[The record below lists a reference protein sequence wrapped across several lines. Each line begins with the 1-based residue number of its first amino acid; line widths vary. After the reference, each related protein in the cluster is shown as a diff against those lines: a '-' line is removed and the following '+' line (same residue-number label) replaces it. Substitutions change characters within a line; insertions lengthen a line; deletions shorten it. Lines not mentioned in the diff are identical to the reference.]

1 MALFGAFKGAGG
13 RTWKRQHKK
22 FKSKTRPRDLKTTN
36 NTSTDNPLYQDFRF
50 KGYPS
55 ESFISP
61 HNPQYK
67 RNSAAEMNGTETSR
81 YFGKTQHFDTA
92 RKTEPVAVKP
102 QAPEIITYHPSD
114 AKPKI
119 DEGHRSLQYGS
130 GDPRIDESQQVRPGP
145 MRGFDNRGE
154 NDRDKLRKE
163 MIETEQDRQRIKYQE
178 QLRMR
183 DRDDERKRQYEDV
196 LEQKRQDMEMLKNY
210 NPWGRPG
217 GGAPMADTRK
227 QKFTEHQ
234 LEPPDST
241 VYKDKWPTENDKMI
255 DIAPLVKDRVGYDP
269 SGPRDRTRIEQMNRD
284 PAPNA
289 ETPMNKI
296 PSDPRNGQNRSRMG
310 PSPLIGPTGSIVDRL
325 GTPGGGAP
333 LRTDSGNHMKTH
345 LNTAKILHFQ
355 ERSKPE
361 VENVMRY
368 EKNPHEQLEYAND
381 LKMQQKQESLRNQ
394 EEKLQ
399 HLKEELDHCST
410 FPFGKPG
417 GGAPNLSKSGN
428 HLRLKRKLYNSMDA
442 IELMK
447 VQARESFQ
455 ERRQLDEYDPWGK
468 GIGNPLRNSDG
479 YLMSIRRSF
488 RNRKNGFGDSYER
501 GGNPR
506 TAPDTYRSTT
516 NPFEEYD
523 NLGRTGKPRKPNM
536 EMHPIYH
543 PFGRSGGGAPVKD
556 DTGRV
561 NTILH
566 GHSDRHYLSN
576 NLSDYEKRQ
585 NAIKA
590 KIYYAELGEQ
600 LEYQNYKKQ
609 KEKEDKRKPIGE
621 LAVIINDK
629 VVGKP
634 RRNPVTGLLENHH
647 LGNSDVS
654 LQKMGSQ
661 PRNLTEQ
668 KQYHDFLDTMNE
680 ERSRRNALGKMKDY
694 QEGKK
699 HYDTMDGLW
708 GRPGG
713 GAPKGYTM
721 RKFNL
726 NEIIHRPTK
735 DKATEEYVRKHDWS
749 EVEPEKFFLK
759 DDDEYYATQ
768 RSPRQNPMLSARDIQ
783 EGRLSPGSMPKKYIK
798 STVTSTH
805 ANMYDY
811 REDYPQKDYRVGAP
825 YATANEG

>member
-1 MALFGAFKGAGG
+1 MALRVDVNKGPF
-13 RTWKRQHKK
+13 TLTHDP
-22 FKSKTRPRDLKTTN
+22 RPRDLKTTN

-92 RKTEPVAVKP
+92 PGFERAKTDRPSARPHATPPVRSSSGMD
-102 QAPEIITYHPSD
+102 Y

-183 DRDDERKRQYEDV
+183 DRDDERKRQYEDL

-241 VYKDKWPTENDKMI
+241 VYKDKWEPAYPDLERI
-255 DIAPLVKDRVGYDP
+255 DFRKEIAQDRVGYDP

-284 PAPNA
+284 P
-289 ETPMNKI
+289 E
-296 PSDPRNGQNRSRMG
+296 
-310 PSPLIGPTGSIVDRL
+310 
-325 GTPGGGAP
+325 
-333 LRTDSGNHMKTH
+333 
-345 LNTAKILHFQ
+345 
-355 ERSKPE
+355 
-361 VENVMRY
+361 
-368 EKNPHEQLEYAND
+368 
-381 LKMQQKQESLRNQ
+381 MQQKQESLRNQ

-399 HLKEELDHCST
+399 HLKEELDH
-410 FPFGKPG
+410 
-417 GGAPNLSKSGN
+417 
-428 HLRLKRKLYNSMDA
+428 LKAAATDR
-442 IELMK
+442 
-447 VQARESFQ
+447 RPESFQ
-455 ERRQLDEYDPWGK
+455 ERRQ
-468 GIGNPLRNSDG
+468 
-479 YLMSIRRSF
+479 
-488 RNRKNGFGDSYER
+488 NGFGDSYER

-566 GHSDRHYLSN
+566 GHSD
-576 NLSDYEKRQ
+576 LSDYEKRQ
-585 NAIKA
+585 NAS
-590 KIYYAELGEQ
+590 
-600 LEYQNYKKQ
+600 
-609 KEKEDKRKPIGE
+609 R
-621 LAVIINDK
+621 
-629 VVGKP
+629 P
-634 RRNPVTGLLENHH
+634 R
-647 LGNSDVS
+647 
-654 LQKMGSQ
+654 
-661 PRNLTEQ
+661 
-668 KQYHDFLDTMNE
+668 F
-680 ERSRRNALGKMKDY
+680 
-694 QEGKK
+694 
-699 HYDTMDGLW
+699 
-708 GRPGG
+708 
-713 GAPKGYTM
+713 TM
-721 RKFNL
+721 RN
-726 NEIIHRPTK
+726 
-735 DKATEEYVRKHDWS
+735 
-749 EVEPEKFFLK
+749 
-759 DDDEYYATQ
+759 
-768 RSPRQNPMLSARDIQ
+768 
-783 EGRLSPGSMPKKYIK
+783 
-798 STVTSTH
+798 
-805 ANMYDY
+805 
-811 REDYPQKDYRVGAP
+811 
-825 YATANEG
+825 